1 MFVEDQA
8 AAFSGETGPLAG
20 KTRTVTLTLLAQRL
34 K

>member
-1 MFVEDQA
+1 MENGSS
-8 AAFSGETGPLAG
+8 AFSGETGYPPG